1 MNINGSTDIYGLF
14 GYPIKHTSSPAMH
27 NIGFQKLGINAVYL
41 PFEVKPEDL
50 SQALAALPA
59 LGIKG
64 VNLTIPH
71 KEACLEF
78 LDDLSPEAR
87 LIGAVN
93 TVVAEGGKLTGYN
106 TDALGFITS
115 LREDLEFDPAG
126 HSVFMLGAGGASQA
140 VTMQL
145 ACSGV
150 KNIFITDLDLQ
161 KSKKIANHILECGRE
176 VDSKSPEFE
185 KKMSK
190 CSIEA
195 VELKSAE
202 FKEKISKCQLVVN
215 ATPVGMKP
223 DDPLPIDEDLLR
235 PDLFVYDLVYNLKTT
250 KLVTAAKKK
259 GGKAVTGTGMLL
271 YQGVR
276 AFELWT
282 GTTAPVEDMRQALLE
297 SIKI

>member
-27 NIGFQKLGINAVYL
+27 NTGFQKLGINAVYL
-41 PFEVKPEDL
+41 PFEVKPENL
-50 SQALAALPA
+50 SGALAALSA

-93 TVVAEGGKLTGYN
+93 TVVIKDNKLTGYN
-106 TDALGFITS
+106 TDALGFSAS
-115 LREDLEFDPAG
+115 LKGDLGFNPAG
-126 HSVFMLGAGGASQA
+126 NSVFIFGAGGASQA
-140 VTMQL
+140 VTIQL
-145 ACSGV
+145 ACSGA
-150 KNIFITDLDLQ
+150 KNIFVTDLDPK
-161 KSKKIANHILECGRE
+161 KSKKIADHIRDNIPECN
-176 VDSKSPEFE
+176 
-185 KKMSK
+185 
-190 CSIEA
+190 IEA
-195 VELKSAE
+195 VELKSVE
-202 FKEKISKCQLVVN
+202 FKKKISKCQLVVN

-223 DDPLPIDEDLLR
+223 DDPLPIEPEVLR
-235 PDLFVYDLVYNLKTT
+235 PDLFVYDLVYNLKAT
-250 KLVTAAKKK
+250 KLVTAAKQKRAE
-259 GGKAVTGTGMLL
+259 AVTGTGMLL
-271 YQGVR
+271 YQGVK

-282 GTTAPVEDMRQALLE
+282 ETVAPVEDMRQALLE